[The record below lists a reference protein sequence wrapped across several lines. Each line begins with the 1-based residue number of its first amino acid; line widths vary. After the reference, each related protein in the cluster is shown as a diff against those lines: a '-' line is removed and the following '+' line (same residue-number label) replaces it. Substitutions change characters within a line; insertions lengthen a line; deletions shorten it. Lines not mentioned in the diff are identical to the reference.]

1 MQRMNLRPHA
11 LLACLLLAAS
21 SVHAQDA
28 PAPASLRWISSTQ
41 SAQWEQ
47 MPVEAVAPSAQPSSA
62 QISTAQTSAA
72 TAIQLDSRTA
82 YQTIDGFGS
91 CFNDLGWQA
100 LQALDPPAREQA
112 LQSLFSPSGANFT
125 LGRAPIGANDFAT
138 GWYSYDETP
147 GDFALTHFSIDHDR
161 QTLLPF
167 IHAAMRVQPALAIW
181 AVPWSPPT
189 WMKTN
194 GAYKG
199 GEMKDDPQTL
209 ASYALYFSKYIQA
222 YRAEGIHLFAVMPQN
237 EPRYNNNVYPQADW
251 SGALMN
257 VFLRD
262 YLVPRLQ
269 QDKISIQVWLG
280 TIVNENIADYIL
292 PVLDDPRTA
301 PSIAGVAY
309 QYGGQQALLATHQ
322 RYPGIKLMQSETECY
337 NGDNLWQQGLITFR
351 KIIEDTSH
359 FAGSYFFWNTVLN
372 DAETSSWG
380 WRQNSLLTV
389 DRSTKQVRYNP
400 EFYAMKHFSASVLPG
415 ARRITVSGGPF
426 PQIVAFANPNGNQ
439 VLEFENDS
447 EQSLDA
453 TLQSGGKLY
462 LLRVPAKSM
471 NTVTLAAQP
480 ASQP

>member
-1 MQRMNLRPHA
+1 MQRMNIRPHA

-41 SAQWEQ
+41 SAPWEQ
-47 MPVEAVAPSAQPSSA
+47 MPVEAVASSA
-62 QISTAQTSAA
+62 QTSAARISTAQTPAA

-100 LQALDPPAREQA
+100 LQALDPPAREAA

-161 QTLLPF
+161 QTLIPF

-199 GEMKDDPQTL
+199 GEMKNDPQTL

-237 EPRYNNNVYPQADW
+237 EPRYNNNVYPQAAW

-269 QDKISIQVWLG
+269 QDKLSIQVWQG

-309 QYGGQQALLATHQ
+309 QYGGQQALARHAPALPRHQAHAVRDRVLQRRQPLAAGPHHLPQDRRRHQ
-322 RYPGIKLMQSETECY
+322 QLR
-337 NGDNLWQQGLITFR
+337 
-351 KIIEDTSH
+351 
-359 FAGSYFFWNTVLN
+359 
-372 DAETSSWG
+372 
-380 WRQNSLLTV
+380 RQLLLLEH
-389 DRSTKQVRYNP
+389 RARRP
-400 EFYAMKHFSASVLPG
+400 RRPAPG
-415 ARRITVSGGPF
+415 AGDRTACSPSIAARSR
-426 PQIVAFANPNGNQ
+426 
-439 VLEFENDS
+439 S
-447 EQSLDA
+447 A
-453 TLQSGGKLY
+453 TTPSST
-462 LLRVPAKSM
+462 R
-471 NTVTLAAQP
+471 
-480 ASQP
+480 